1 MRIVKNAIVT
11 YVIFNNFPEID
22 SKIEQNRKM
31 NRQKKMEEVQEK
43 CIRSLF
49 ANKER
54 ERERGKLENRK
65 EGGSKDRKEGK
76 QGSGKWLLG

>member
-1 MRIVKNAIVT
+1 
-11 YVIFNNFPEID
+11 
-22 SKIEQNRKM
+22 M

-54 ERERGKLENRK
+54 EREREANWKIGRKGGVRIERK
-65 EGGSKDRKEGK
+65 ENKDRA
-76 QGSGKWLLG
+76 SGCSVDRFP